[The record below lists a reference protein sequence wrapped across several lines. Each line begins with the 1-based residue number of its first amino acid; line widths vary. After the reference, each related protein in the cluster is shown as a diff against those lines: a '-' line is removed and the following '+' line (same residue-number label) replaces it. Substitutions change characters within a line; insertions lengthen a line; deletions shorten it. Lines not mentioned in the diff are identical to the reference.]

1 MNIDAI
7 NFNTINL
14 NERSNPEKIV
24 QPPRLKLPRPLR
36 RFATELLDQQMWCFG
51 LDISRAPCNALL
63 DYGFEKFRAPLN
75 EDGSPTERAPMYVR
89 RDNNGSTTALWGFG
103 VMFGEGC
110 IASNNAESSFGGV
123 YINRH
128 RFQPQYTPFAAPP
141 KHTWKPLETEK
152 GLWLQHLPNTPAH
165 RTIVAEGLRHLA
177 EYEECLT
184 HKFSCTFR
192 TECIRL
198 WQRPMLS
205 GESTAQ
211 AWRDIAAWFDKPS
224 DEHLHHLARH
234 YRWTPPKARSE
245 FVPWQMRSEAH
256 TPTA

>member
-1 MNIDAI
+1 MN
-7 NFNTINL
+7 FEVRPT
-14 NERSNPEKIV
+14 PESTF

-63 DYGFEKFRAPLN
+63 DYGFEKIRAPLKQ
-75 EDGSPTERAPMYVR
+75 DGSPNERAPMYMR

-103 VMFGEGC
+103 VMFGGGSLE
-110 IASNNAESSFGGV
+110 NNDAESSDAESSVGGV

-128 RFQPQYTPFAAPP
+128 RFQPHYTPFSAPP
-141 KHTWKPLETEK
+141 KQTWKPLETER
-152 GLWLQHLPNTPAH
+152 GLRLQQLLNTPVH
-165 RTIVAEGLRHLA
+165 RTIVAEGLRQLA
-177 EYEECLT
+177 EYEEWLT
-184 HKFSCTFR
+184 SKFSCTFR

-211 AWRDIAAWFDKPS
+211 AWRDLATWFGEPS
-224 DEHLHHLARH
+224 DENLQHLARH
-234 YRWTPPKARSE
+234 YQWTLPKARSE
-245 FVPWQMRSEAH
+245 FVPWQRRLAAH
-256 TPTA
+256 SPTA